1 MKIALTLLV
10 KSVLIAL
17 GLMAAASATDAAI
30 LKNIFGSGM
39 TTMVILN
46 EEIEDVRKV
55 VKSFE
60 QSGLLI
66 KCVSKTIKKEV
77 KEHKVDSSECY

>member
-46 EEIEDVRKV
+46 EEIEDVRKI

-66 KCVSKTIKKEV
+66 NASVKQLKK
-77 KEHKVDSSECY
+77 KNH

>member
-46 EEIEDVRKV
+46 EEIEDVRKI

-66 KCVSKTIKKEV
+66 KCVSKTIKKEA